1 MKKKTALACFVVACA
16 GARVACAG
24 LLYEPS
30 CYVAQESLALNLDG
44 IRNVGLVSYR
54 GADNNIIHAIFV
66 NSEDRWDLARFLA
79 PAPRDVSP
87 YTVVH
92 AATTVIFR

>member
-1 MKKKTALACFVVACA
+1 MSRASLIAWSLLAGSVFAAATSINSILNA
-16 GARVACAG
+16 G
-24 LLYEPS
+24 
-30 CYVAQESLALNLDG
+30 ND
-44 IRNVGLVSYR
+44 GLVSYR

-79 PAPRDVSP
+79 PALRDVSP

-92 AATTVIFR
+92 APTTVIFR

>member
-1 MKKKTALACFVVACA
+1 MKKKTALACFMAACA
-16 GARVACAG
+16 GARVALGG

-30 CYVAQESLALNLDG
+30 CYVAQGNLILNLDG
-44 IRNVGLVSYR
+44 IRNVGLVCYR

-79 PAPRDVSP
+79 PALRDVSP

-92 AATTVIFR
+92 APTTVIFR

>member
-1 MKKKTALACFVVACA
+1 MAACA
-16 GARVACAG
+16 GARVALGG

-30 CYVAQESLALNLDG
+30 CYVAQGNLILNLDG
-44 IRNVGLVSYR
+44 IRNVGLVCYR

-79 PAPRDVSP
+79 PALRDVSP

-92 AATTVIFR
+92 APTTVIFR